1 MSAGRGRGDLIRRLL
16 HQSTES
22 GSEGRSSDSPARATR
37 SLDITA
43 GRNILIPSDESISP
57 AESLRP
63 VGRAKLLAMARARA
77 SEMEKDPGI
86 FSNTEGEGSSKE
98 QKKMVSPVRM
108 HFHLFE
114 VSFCMFFFMIFRYVH
129 VVVGLFSLVWH
140 SNNKRRRV
148 ARK

>member
-1 MSAGRGRGDLIRRLL
+1 MSTGRGRGDLIRRLL

-43 GRNILIPSDESISP
+43 GRNVLTPSDESISP

-63 VGRAKLLAMARARA
+63 VGRAKLLAMARAR
-77 SEMEKDPGI
+77 EKDPGI
-86 FSNTEGEGSSKE
+86 FSNTEGEGSSKD

-114 VSFCMFFFMIFRYVH
+114 VSFCMFF
-129 VVVGLFSLVWH
+129 L
-140 SNNKRRRV
+140 
-148 ARK
+148 